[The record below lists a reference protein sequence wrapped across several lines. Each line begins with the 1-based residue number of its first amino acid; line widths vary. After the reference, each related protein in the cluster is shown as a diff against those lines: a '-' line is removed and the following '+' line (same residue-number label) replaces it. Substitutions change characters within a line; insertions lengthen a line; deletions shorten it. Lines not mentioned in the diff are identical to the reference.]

1 VTSGQRIC
9 LLLVLIVTCVLPAF
23 ANNPPQP
30 DGVFSVLLIFP
41 AVLIGMRLAAV
52 LPDPKTTTRRLV
64 IGLVLGFCFILTL
77 AGTEIGLI
85 GLLAILVYGIVRGI
99 EIMRRG
105 QGWKSRL
112 IGTIVLLWVVFAVGN
127 YYASIVS
134 AHPSVGLD
142 EALAVQRLRILSTAE
157 GSFAN
162 GGSPSEPVYGTVA
175 DLVERRLIESS
186 LRSGQVK
193 MGYRLGEIV
202 KAPKRQYL
210 FYAVPV
216 QIQSSGRA
224 GCGYCREHRCSRLY
238 AGTKR
243 SNSLE
248 CGASE
253 SMKQVSFATPP
264 APEKDRSPATNS
276 CAGKNCSEF

>member
-1 VTSGQRIC
+1 VTSGQKIC

-41 AVLIGMRLAAV
+41 AVLIGMRLTAV
-52 LPDPKTTTRRLV
+52 LPDPKTRKRRLL

-85 GLLAILVYGIVRGI
+85 GLLAILVYGIARSIQIV
-99 EIMRRG
+99 RRG
-105 QGWKSRL
+105 QGWKSCL

-157 GSFAN
+157 GNFAN
-162 GGSPSEPVYGTVA
+162 GGSPSEPVYGTIA

-202 KAPKRQYL
+202 EAPTRQYL
-210 FYAVPV
+210 FYAIPV
-216 QIQSSGRA
+216 QIQSSAPRW
-224 GCGYCREHRCSRLY
+224 LW
-238 AGTKR
+238 
-243 SNSLE
+243 LLP
-248 CGASE
+248 GASLLSVLRGHE
-253 SMKQVSFATPP
+253 EERFTGVRSFGVDETGVIRYATRTGEGPVTREEFMRW
-264 APEKDRSPATNS
+264 EKLQ
-276 CAGKNCSEF
+276 

>member
-1 VTSGQRIC
+1 MTSRQKIG
-9 LLLVLIVTCVLPAF
+9 LLLVLIVTCVLPAS

-30 DGVFSVLLIFP
+30 DGVFSVLLLFP

-52 LPDPKTTTRRLV
+52 LPDPKTTKRRLL

-99 EIMRRG
+99 QIMRRG

-112 IGTIVLLWVVFAVGN
+112 IGAIVLLWVVFAVGN

-157 GSFAN
+157 GNFAN
-162 GGSPSEPVYGTVA
+162 GDSTSEPVYGTVA
-175 DLVERRLIESS
+175 DLVERRLVESS
-186 LRSGQVK
+186 LKSGQVK

-202 KAPKRQYL
+202 EAPKRQYL
-210 FYAVPV
+210 FYAIPV
-216 QIQSSGRA
+216 QIQSSGPRW
-224 GCGYCREHRCSRLY
+224 LW
-238 AGTKR
+238 
-243 SNSLE
+243 LLP
-248 CGASE
+248 GASLLSVLRGHE
-253 SMKQVSFATPP
+253 EERFTGVRSFGVDETGLIRYATRTEEGPVTREEFMRW
-264 APEKDRSPATNS
+264 EKLQ
-276 CAGKNCSEF
+276 